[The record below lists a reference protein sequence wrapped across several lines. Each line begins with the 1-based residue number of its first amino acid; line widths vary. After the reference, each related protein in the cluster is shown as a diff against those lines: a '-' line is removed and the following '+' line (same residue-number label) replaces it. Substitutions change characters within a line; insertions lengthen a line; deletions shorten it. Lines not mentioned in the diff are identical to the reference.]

1 MENGSE
7 NKQEVK
13 DFTTEYKEYN
23 EIINSSE
30 KSVVIETQWEK
41 DGDFFQKLSMYDNSY
56 VPVETLG
63 STTLIKAL

>member
-1 MENGSE
+1 MKNDSKKEKEMKSDFISE
-7 NKQEVK
+7 YQ
-13 DFTTEYKEYN
+13 

-41 DGDFFQKLSMYDNSY
+41 DGDFFQKFTTYDNSY
-56 VPVETLG
+56 IPVKTLG